1 VQSPRQFWKERRSQY
16 VCNRRRDALPTG
28 YGRPWSAQG
37 VVLAHGTEV
46 RIEHLGR
53 VFHGRIEDG
62 EWAIIDQKRQEAS
75 GFEPFTRRRASVQDR
90 SGRADEGEWLAALGK
105 FESRK
110 AVFGFRWT
118 NSARRRT
125 VNRS

>member
-1 VQSPRQFWKERRSQY
+1 MSATAAVMHS
-16 VCNRRRDALPTG
+16 PTG

-62 EWAIIDQKRQEAS
+62 EWAIIDQKGKKHLAS
-75 GFEPFTRRRASVQDR
+75 SPSRA
-90 SGRADEGEWLAALGK
+90 AALVCKTEAGEPMK
-105 FESRK
+105 ANGWQRWEVRISQSRLW
-110 AVFGFRWT
+110 VSLDELRP
-118 NSARRRT
+118 SSHR
-125 VNRS
+125 